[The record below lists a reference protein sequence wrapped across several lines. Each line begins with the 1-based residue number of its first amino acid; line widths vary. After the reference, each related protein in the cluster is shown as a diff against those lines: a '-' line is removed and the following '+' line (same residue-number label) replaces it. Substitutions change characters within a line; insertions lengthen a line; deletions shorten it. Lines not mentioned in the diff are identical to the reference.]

1 MPIYFHVRA
10 NYITKLWRLSLQNKI
25 LVSMFTVGIQKVLL
39 KGSIDNMIDNMID
52 IFPDNMADI
61 CFDLLLDEDGCES
74 GIKNDESHDDW

>member
-1 MPIYFHVRA
+1 
-10 NYITKLWRLSLQNKI
+10 
-25 LVSMFTVGIQKVLL
+25 MFTVGIQKVLL

-74 GIKNDESHDDW
+74 GIKNDKSHDD